1 MSKTITL
8 VEDDIDA
15 ALVLKK
21 ILVKAGYQ
29 VNTLPE
35 GRDIVVDR
43 LTIPGVFILDN
54 YMPTI
59 HGVALCKFLKLKSK
73 TNKIPVIIISGSHHF
88 EERAKAAGAAFFLKK
103 PFHADELLL
112 HISNLFS
119 DDDNHKDSGDK

>member
-15 ALVLKK
+15 ALMLKR

-29 VNTLPE
+29 VNILPE
-35 GRDIVVDR
+35 GRDIVEDR
-43 LTIPGVFILDN
+43 LTVPDVFILDN

-59 HGVALCKFLKLKSK
+59 HGVALCKYLKLKSK
-73 TNKIPVIIISGSHHF
+73 TNMVPVIIISGSHHV

-103 PFHADELLL
+103 PFHADELLMR
-112 HISNLFS
+112 IGNLFS
-119 DDDNHKDSGDK
+119 DNDSHNSRSKK